1 MSNILSCCLDLRYP
15 KPDPNPT
22 RNPDFEPLP
31 DPNPTR
37 SQKVLPVRP
46 WRGGLPNSYNHLS
59 LHSLFE
65 NSEKCNA
72 GKIPIKFL
80 RGVPNPL
87 QMLYWYP
94 RAQQI
99 MIQCAEEQKNFKIR
113 IPNIMK
119 FEITLLIRHS

>member
-1 MSNILSCCLDLRYP
+1 MTSLCKKRRQKKIMGIFLR
-15 KPDPNPT
+15 
-22 RNPDFEPLP
+22 RGGG
-31 DPNPTR
+31 
-37 SQKVLPVRP
+37 
-46 WRGGLPNSYNHLS
+46 RGGLPNSYNHLS